1 VIPILT
7 SASLLKEERGAVI
20 GTLGVI
26 KDLTEKKKLEED
38 LKKAQA
44 ELVQTEKLVAI
55 GRLASGVA
63 HEMND
68 PLTSILTFG
77 NLLREDT
84 PEGEPN
90 RESLDIILKEAN
102 RAKRIVSDLL
112 SFSRESKPSMEW
124 VDLNDV
130 LNMSLLLL
138 EKQGVMEG
146 IEVRMDLARELPLVR
161 ADSGQMH
168 QVFTNLL
175 LNSVQAM
182 TPDPSAK
189 ATSEFSPGE
198 RKLFLRTRFVETPDV
213 NFSVS
218 PSLAGH
224 FIRLVFQDT
233 GPGIPPENLSRVF
246 DPFFTTKG
254 TGEGT
259 GLGLY
264 IVSGILKNYGAQ
276 YRLESAVGRGTTF
289 TIDFPL
295 STAQK
300 I

>member
-1 VIPILT
+1 
-7 SASLLKEERGAVI
+7 
-20 GTLGVI
+20 
-26 KDLTEKKKLEED
+26 
-38 LKKAQA
+38 
-44 ELVQTEKLVAI
+44 
-55 GRLASGVA
+55 
-63 HEMND
+63 
-68 PLTSILTFG
+68 
-77 NLLREDT
+77 
-84 PEGEPN
+84 
-90 RESLDIILKEAN
+90 
-102 RAKRIVSDLL
+102 
-112 SFSRESKPSMEW
+112 MEW

-130 LNMSLLLL
+130 LNISLLLL
-138 EKQGVMEG
+138 EKQEVMEG
-146 IEVRMDLARELPLVR
+146 IEVRMDLAKELPLVR
-161 ADSGQMH
+161 ADSGQMQ

-189 ATSEFSPGE
+189 ETSEFSPGE

-213 NFSVS
+213 NFSIS
-218 PSLAGH
+218 PSLAGP
-224 FIRLVFQDT
+224 FIRVVFQDT
-233 GPGIPPENLSRVF
+233 GPGIPPENLTRVF

-264 IVSGILKNYGAQ
+264 IVSGILKNYGAL
-276 YRLESAVGRGTTF
+276 YRLESTVGRGTTF